1 MKQLTKRILRRFGPK
16 TADRVAFVLRAER
29 DHGDI
34 IEKLMDYERELAGLK
49 REIDELRRDNRKM
62 AELYD
67 LVFER
72 VKADARGAK
81 QADAGTGAGEP
92 VAR

>member
-1 MKQLTKRILRRFGPK
+1 MKSLIRRILRRLGPR

-29 DHGDI
+29 DHGEV
-34 IEKLMDYERELAGLK
+34 IEKLMDYERELAGLR
-49 REIDELRRDNRKM
+49 REIDELRRDNRRM

-72 VKADARGAK
+72 VKSDARAQRAGAPA
-81 QADAGTGAGEP
+81 QAPEP
-92 VAR
+92 RN